1 MSNRFRLA
9 NRLSFK
15 LQLIITF
22 STITILVVS
31 IMAWVSYKLV
41 KDIYLG
47 QLSEQVVLMSQIAAQ
62 SLDSRY
68 LQLLHPGDQQSLAK
82 EYYQQTLKEQ
92 IPNMNLE
99 SAFIFNPDY
108 QILLNTDLNYVSTLP
123 DARLQLNRQEIQNL
137 TVGSAT
143 ASVPFKSEEGLWYMW
158 GFYRLGNNYWLG
170 VKENASRLRQVED
183 LALTFWLI
191 GFFGVLTAIIASWV
205 LARTIA
211 KPIDELVLFSK
222 TLGRGDFEASVPKNI
237 RGELMVLATAMDQM
251 RGELANKQ
259 KEKEEMLAQIAHEIR
274 NPLGGIEL
282 LAGLV
287 KENLRE
293 KGKNEQYIQ
302 KILDEISGLKSLIT
316 AYLNYSR
323 PMRAKPEW
331 IKTKTVIEE
340 VQNLLK
346 NSLLEKNIRFSHIG
360 TEDNLWFDPNHIR
373 QILLNLIDNSIQAVD
388 KNGAI
393 HLQTSKNKNVYEIHI
408 SDDGPGIP
416 EDNLKSIFEPFFTTR
431 ENGTGLGL
439 AICRKLCEENRAG
452 IEVKNNESGGC
463 SYTISK
469 KISESV

>member
-1 MSNRFRLA
+1 MSYRF
-9 NRLSFK
+9 
-15 LQLIITF
+15 
-22 STITILVVS
+22 
-31 IMAWVSYKLV
+31 V

-47 QLSEQVVLMSQIAAQ
+47 QLSEQVILMAQITAR

-68 LQLLHPGDQQSLAK
+68 LPLIHPADQQSLAK
-82 EYYQQTLKEQ
+82 EYYQQTLREQ
-92 IPNMNLE
+92 IPHMNLE
-99 SAFIFNPDY
+99 SAFIFNQDY
-108 QILLNTDLNYVSTLP
+108 QILMHTDENYISTLP
-123 DARLQLNRQEIQNL
+123 DARLLLNRQEIQNL
-137 TVGSAT
+137 TMGNAT
-143 ASVPFKSEEGLWYMW
+143 ASIPFKSDEGLWYMW

-170 VKENASRLRQVED
+170 VKENASRLKQVEN
-183 LALTFWLI
+183 LAFTFWLI

-205 LARTIA
+205 LARAIA

-282 LAGLV
+282 LAGLI
-287 KENLRE
+287 KEDLRD
-293 KGKNEQYIQ
+293 KGKSEQYIQ
-302 KILDEISGLKSLIT
+302 KILDEIGGLKSLIT

-323 PMRAKPEW
+323 PIKAKPEW

-346 NSLLEKNIRFSHIG
+346 NSLLEKNIRFSHNG
-360 TEDNLWFDPNHIR
+360 TEDNMWFDPNHIR
-373 QILLNLIDNSIQAVD
+373 QVLLNLIDNSIQAVQ

-393 HLQTSKNKNVYEIHI
+393 HLQTSKNENVYKIHV

-416 EDNLKSIFEPFFTTR
+416 EDNLKSVFEPFFTTR

-439 AICRKLCEENRAG
+439 AICKKLCEENKAG
-452 IEVKNNESGGC
+452 IDVKNNESGGC
-463 SYTISK
+463 SFTISK
-469 KISESV
+469 KISESG